1 MASLAMLLSRSLN
14 NLYCLLSKPQPVT
27 PKSSAFLGISCIAF
41 IAAVGSV
48 FELTSGQAELGTIP
62 TAIILGLSIPLGIS
76 LFMAAIRDAK
86 ASQD

>member
-1 MASLAMLLSRSLN
+1 M
-14 NLYCLLSKPQPVT
+14 T

-62 TAIILGLSIPLGIS
+62 TAIILALSIPLGIS
-76 LFMAAIRDAK
+76 LFIAAIRDAR